1 MSEILLKFAQVDYTY
16 PGASQPS
23 LHGLTLNIPKHKKTA
38 LIGQN
43 GSGKTTLFLLANG
56 LDKPQ
61 KGQVFYQDQPYLYQN
76 QFLRTLRQKVALVFQ
91 NPEQQI
97 VAPTVE
103 EDISYGLYNLGLTKS
118 QVAQQVVQ
126 ALRDFGLMELATKP
140 VHHLSLGQKK
150 LVSLADV
157 MVLKPEILLLDEP
170 TAYLDILHQRQLLEI
185 LQHLDCQTQVMAT
198 HDLDLVYAWADW
210 VFVLDKG
217 RLILEGTPEEVFD
230 QRDMLNKLHL
240 GRPLSYE
247 ILEAIAD
254 LIPIDDPQTAD
265 LKAKIQARVAMI
277 TKIRSLKR

>member
-1 MSEILLKFAQVDYTY
+1 MSETLLKFDQVDYIY

-23 LHGLTLNIPKHKKTA
+23 LQGLTFSLPKHKKTA

-43 GSGKTTLFLLANG
+43 GSGKTTLFLLAIG

-76 QFLRTLRQKVALVFQ
+76 QFLRHLRQKVALVFQ

-118 QVAQQVVQ
+118 QVADQVVQ
-126 ALRDFGLMELATKP
+126 ALSDFALTELATKP

-150 LVSLADV
+150 QLSLADV

-170 TAYLDILHQRQLLEI
+170 TAYLDTRHQRQLLET
-185 LQHLDCQTQVMAT
+185 LQNLDCQTQVMAT

-210 VFVLDKG
+210 VVVLDKG
-217 RLILEGTPEEVFD
+217 HFILEGTPEEVFAHKD
-230 QRDMLNKLHL
+230 ILTSLHL

-247 ILEAIAD
+247 ILEVIAD
-254 LIPIDDPQTAD
+254 LIPLDHHQTLD
-265 LKAKIQARVAMI
+265 LQAKIKARLH
-277 TKIRSLKR
+277 SYY